1 MSGEGTVAKPDNSLM
16 NHWIVPPGHHV
27 YTIHVHPFARGMELR
42 DLTTGTTIFRFNSQ
56 DWPDRVGVAFVE
68 EFKSIEGIPMQRDHR
83 YELSAEYD
91 NTLDVE
97 TDAMAILYLYFLE
110 KDLT

>member
-1 MSGEGTVAKPDNSLM
+1 
-16 NHWIVPPGHHV
+16 
-27 YTIHVHPFARGMELR
+27 
-42 DLTTGTTIFRFNSQ
+42 
-56 DWPDRVGVAFVE
+56 
-68 EFKSIEGIPMQRDHR
+68 MQRDHR

>member
-1 MSGEGTVAKPDNSLM
+1 
-16 NHWIVPPGHHV
+16 
-27 YTIHVHPFARGMELR
+27 MELR
-42 DLTTGTTIFRFNSQ
+42 DLTTGTTIFRLNSR
-56 DWPDRVGVAFVE
+56 DWPDRVGVAYVE
-68 EFKSIEGIPMQRDHR
+68 EFKSIEGIPIQRDHR

-91 NTLDVE
+91 NPLKVE